1 MLGADGRVL
10 VSVRVAGGASLL
22 RPSRLAAARRG
33 EVIFERRERTRLLAR
48 PAHGG
53 RIVVVAA
60 SMRAREETLET
71 LRGVLLIGLPI
82 ALLLASAA
90 GYAVAAGAL
99 RPVERMRPRAD
110 RISAATS
117 DARLPLPEAEDELR
131 RLGETLN
138 AMLERLAAAAE
149 NERDFLST
157 ASHELRTPLA
167 ILKAEIEF
175 ALHPDST
182 RTSGTA
188 RWCQRGRR
196 PTGWPGSPRTC
207 CCWPVASRVR
217 RRARSER
224 CRSPRSPSDVVARL
238 GSEAQL
244 AVDPALRVSADPG
257 ALDRALTNLIDNAR
271 RHGAPPIVVS
281 ARADGEW
288 VEIHVADGGE
298 GFTPEYLPRAFE
310 RFSRPPGARGG
321 GAGLGLSLVEAVAHA
336 HGGTRGRR
344 ERRAGR
350 RRLAPPPARLASSSF
365 HAAPPPWRHGRD
377 RRPRRD
383 WHVDRGRRHA
393 RGGGRLRA
401 ARARPARAVSSAW
414 RSAGTRAGSCS
425 SRAMAG
431 TVTVALRGLLARPAA
446 AAGRAVQARGGPGEA
461 CGCSARSPR
470 SALVAT
476 RPGRAG
482 RRGRAAGASPALLAR
497 C

>member
-1 MLGADGRVL
+1 MRALNRLSLRLRLTLAFAGAAAVLLAGIGTFVVLRVQAGLDGELDHALRLRAAELAERSGDVAGLRGIIDAAGQPAQVLGADGRVL
-10 VSVRVAGGASLL
+10 VSVRVPAGASLL
-22 RPSRLAAARRG
+22 KPSRLAAARRG

-99 RPVERMRPRAD
+99 RPVERMRSRAD

-182 RTSGTA
+182 PDEWHGALVSAGEETDRL
-188 RWCQRGRR
+188 
-196 PTGWPGSPRTC
+196 
-207 CCWPVASRVR
+207 
-217 RRARSER
+217 
-224 CRSPRSPSDVVARL
+224 ARL
-238 GSEAQL
+238 AEDLLLL
-244 AVDPALRVSADPG
+244 ARGEQGAAPREVRAVPLAALSARVAERLGAEVRLTIDPALRVSADPA

-271 RHGAPPIVVS
+271 RHGAAPIVVS

-288 VEIHVADGGE
+288 VEIHVADGGA
-298 GFTPEYLPRAFE
+298 GFAPEYLPRAFE

-321 GAGLGLSLVEAVAHA
+321 GAGLGLALVEAVAHA
-336 HGGTRGRR
+336 HGG
-344 ERRAGR
+344 
-350 RRLAPPPARLASSSF
+350 
-365 HAAPPPWRHGRD
+365 
-377 RRPRRD
+377 
-383 WHVDRGRRHA
+383 
-393 RGGGRLRA
+393 
-401 ARARPARAVSSAW
+401 
-414 RSAGTRAGSCS
+414 SAGAANAEPGADVWLRLPRA
-425 SRAMAG
+425 
-431 TVTVALRGLLARPAA
+431 
-446 AAGRAVQARGGPGEA
+446 
-461 CGCSARSPR
+461 
-470 SALVAT
+470 
-476 RPGRAG
+476 
-482 RRGRAAGASPALLAR
+482 
-497 C
+497 